1 MKKLLCFIGIFV
13 LLFLTVLPPALRI
26 FASDKDEVPK
36 KEEVKLQTL
45 FCTGNFMTNTNYE
58 GDKIT
63 RIVIKKIINKDEEE
77 EENTNQSDMD
87 IVFDNLKNSGNLT
100 VSELEDGEVVDIDI
114 DFINQNKLDITKI
127 TQKIEEQK
135 IYYENNALTCTI
147 RE

>member
-13 LLFLTVLPPALRI
+13 LLFLTLLPPALRM
-26 FASDKDEVPK
+26 FVKDKDETPS
-36 KEEVKLQTL
+36 EEIKSQTL
-45 FCTGNFMTNTNYE
+45 FCTGKYMTNTNYE

-77 EENTNQSDMD
+77 ENEDTNPSDID
-87 IVFDNLKNSGNLT
+87 TVFDNLKNSGVLT
-100 VSELEDGEVVDIDI
+100 VNELEDGEAINIDI
-114 DFINQNKLDITKI
+114 EFINQNKLDITKI

>member
-13 LLFLTVLPPALRI
+13 LLFLTLLPPAFRM
-26 FASDKDEVPK
+26 FVKDKYETPS
-36 KEEVKLQTL
+36 EEIKIQTL
-45 FCTGNFMTNTNYE
+45 FCTGKYMTNTNYE

-77 EENTNQSDMD
+77 ENEDTNPSDID
-87 IVFDNLKNSGNLT
+87 TVFDNLKNSGVLT
-100 VSELEDGEVVDIDI
+100 VNELEDGEAINIDI
-114 DFINQNKLDITKI
+114 EFINQNKLDITKI